1 MQIYDTRTA
10 ALTTIA
16 EGAPVTIYVCG
27 ITPYDVGHLGH
38 ALVAVT
44 FDTLHRYLEFRGHDV
59 THVQNVTD
67 IDDDVIRK
75 AGEVGRTTTEVVDEN
90 VAIYDREMRGINVR
104 PPTYYPF
111 ATREIPYMLAMIQ
124 KFVAD
129 GTAYV
134 VDGHVFF
141 RVAAFPNF
149 GALSKRQ
156 GDELIS
162 DTEPERLH
170 ALKRD
175 RRDFTLWQRSL
186 PGEPSWP
193 SVYGFGRPGWHIE
206 CSAMALRYLGEH
218 VTVHGGGG
226 DLVFPHHES
235 EIAQSEAFL
244 GRGPVVQAWAH
255 VGMLTID
262 GDKMSKSLKNMV
274 FVSQLLERYSGDGIR
289 LYLLSTKYRDVLH
302 YSEDGVAAADALARR
317 IARAAALTPG
327 GAGDPL
333 DAGAF
338 TERFFRAM
346 DDDLDT
352 PAVVQLL
359 SEMAQTIE
367 TAVAQDRDPSAIQR
381 ALYEFG
387 GVLGL
392 TMGER

>member
-10 ALTTIA
+10 ALTTIS
-16 EGAPVTIYVCG
+16 EGVPVTIYVCG

-44 FDTLHRYLEFRGHDV
+44 YDTLHRYLEFRGHTV

-75 AGEVGRTTTEVVDEN
+75 AAEVHQTTTEVVDEH
-90 VAIYDREMRGINVR
+90 VAIYDREMRAINVR

-111 ATREIPYMLAMIQ
+111 ATREIPFMLAMIQ
-124 KFVAD
+124 KLVAD
-129 GTAYV
+129 GNAYA

-141 RVAAFPNF
+141 RAASFPNF
-149 GALSKRQ
+149 GQLSKRQ
-156 GDELIS
+156 GDALIS

-193 SVYGFGRPGWHIE
+193 SVWGEGRPGWHIE
-206 CSAMALRYLGEH
+206 CSAMALRYLGDH

-244 GRGPVVQAWAH
+244 GHGPVVQAWAH
-255 VGMLTID
+255 VGMLRID
-262 GDKMSKSLKNMV
+262 GEKMSKSLKNMV
-274 FVSQLLERYSGDGIR
+274 FVSQLIERFSGDGIR
-289 LYLLSTKYRDVLH
+289 LYLLSTKYRASLVYD
-302 YSEDGVAAADALARR
+302 EQGVVRADALARR

-327 GAGDPL
+327 GAGDDL
-333 DAGAF
+333 DAGGY

-352 PAVVQLL
+352 PAVVTLL
-359 SEMAQTIE
+359 EEMVGAIE
-367 TAVAQDRDPSAIQR
+367 TAVAQDRDASALQR

>member
-10 ALTTIA
+10 ALTTIP

-38 ALVAVT
+38 ALVAVA
-44 FDTLHRYLEFRGHDV
+44 FDTLHRYLEFRGHEV

-255 VGMLTID
+255 IGMLTIN

-274 FVSQLLERYSGDGIR
+274 FVSQLLERFSGDGIR
-289 LYLLSTKYRDVLH
+289 LYLLSTKYREILH

-327 GAGDPL
+327 GSGELL
-333 DAGAF
+333 DGGPY

-352 PAVVQLL
+352 PTVVHLL
-359 SEMAQTIE
+359 TEMAQAIE
-367 TAVAQDRDPSAIQR
+367 TAVVQDRDPSAIQR

>member
-10 ALTTIA
+10 ALTTIP
-16 EGAPVTIYVCG
+16 EGVPVTIYVCG

-44 FDTLHRYLEFRGHDV
+44 YDTLHRYLEFRGHAV

-75 AGEVGRTTTEVVDEN
+75 AAEVHQTTTEVVDEH
-90 VAIYDREMRGINVR
+90 VAIYDREMRAINVR

-111 ATREIPYMLAMIQ
+111 ATREIPFMLAMIQ
-124 KFVAD
+124 KLLAD
-129 GTAYV
+129 GNAYA

-141 RVAAFPNF
+141 RTASFPNL
-149 GALSKRQ
+149 GQLSKRQ
-156 GDELIS
+156 GDALIS

-193 SVYGFGRPGWHIE
+193 SVWGEGRPGWHIE
-206 CSAMALRYLGEH
+206 CSAMALRYLGDH

-244 GRGPVVQAWAH
+244 GHGPVVQAWAH
-255 VGMLTID
+255 VGMLRID
-262 GDKMSKSLKNMV
+262 GEKMSKSLKNMV
-274 FVSQLLERYSGDGIR
+274 FVSQLIERFSGDGIR
-289 LYLLSTKYRDVLH
+289 LYLLSTKYRASLVYD
-302 YSEDGVAAADALARR
+302 EQGVVRADALARR

-327 GAGDPL
+327 GAGDDL
-333 DAGAF
+333 DAGGY

-346 DDDLDT
+346 DNDLDT
-352 PAVVQLL
+352 PTVVRLL
-359 SEMAQTIE
+359 EEMVGAIE
-367 TAVAQDRDPSAIQR
+367 TAVAQDRDASALQR